1 MAAFFWRGL
10 GCSRLTRITTVTR
23 PSIRGILDYP
33 SLQPNSSSLFDILL
47 RKSDLPPIEED
58 YFKVVDREYFRKKYG
73 NAKRIYIYSPIP
85 RIDPKTKQRMP
96 KRYAAVVPLTVR
108 NLGVIPVPVMLD
120 SGAPGSLYLGSKP
133 LEILMNMNLVQELS
147 TTDHP
152 YVIKNATLSHGE
164 WEVEPVFV
172 APVPRPHESQDTGTF
187 GNICCNILGAAALWH
202 LPNLLK
208 LREDF
213 GDD

>member
-1 MAAFFWRGL
+1 MAAIFWRGL

-33 SLQPNSSSLFDILL
+33 SLRPDSSSLLDTPLHQ
-47 RKSDLPPIEED
+47 SDLPPIEED

-85 RIDPKTKQRMP
+85 EIDPKTEERIP
-96 KRYAAVVPLTVR
+96 KKYAAVVPLTVR
-108 NLGVIPVPVMLD
+108 NLGVIPVPVILD
-120 SGAPGSLYLGSKP
+120 CGAPGSLYLGSKP
-133 LEILMNMNLVQELS
+133 LEILMNMNLVQELT

-152 YVIKNATLSHGE
+152 YVIKNAILSHGE
-164 WEVEPVFV
+164 WELEPVFMC
-172 APVPRPHESQDTGTF
+172 PVPRPHESQDTGSF
-187 GNICCNILGAAALWH
+187 GNICCNILGARALWH

-213 GDD
+213 GA